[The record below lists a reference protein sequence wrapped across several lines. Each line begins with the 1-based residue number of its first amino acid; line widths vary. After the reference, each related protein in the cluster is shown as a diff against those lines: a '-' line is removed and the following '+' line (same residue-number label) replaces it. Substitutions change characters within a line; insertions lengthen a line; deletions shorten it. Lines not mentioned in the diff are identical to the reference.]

1 MVVQVISSHFGNRVV
16 FTIYLLKRN
25 ISGYFKTYLGRL
37 DDLLLATL
45 ICCWHWLPYV
55 QIT

>member
-16 FTIYLLKRN
+16 FTIYLLKKYFW
-25 ISGYFKTYLGRL
+25 YFKTYLGRL